1 MRFVPRVRFSLR
13 GLLAAVAF
21 VAVACA
27 GLRYANVWWASSL
40 FTLTLVVLIVAIL
53 GVACSKGPRR
63 MAWLGC
69 ALFGWTYFLLVFGPW
84 SSEHLAPRL
93 VTTQGLVYLGSKLQ
107 PNQYAWVDVGFNTAG
122 SRLVLS
128 GNPTTIWDSG
138 TGGRIN
144 INTSNA
150 PVYSTWVDVVNGT
163 TLGSQQPATPFQQ
176 VGQSLWTLLAAA
188 LGALL
193 AAWFARP
200 REEAG
205 KGEVPMQP
213 N

>member
-1 MRFVPRVRFSLR
+1 MRFLPRVRFSLR

-27 GLRYANVWWASSL
+27 GLRYANGWWASSL
-40 FTLTLVVLIVAIL
+40 FTLALFVLIMAVL
-53 GVACSKGPRR
+53 GAACSKGPRR
-63 MAWLGC
+63 MTWLGC
-69 ALFGWTYFLLVFGPW
+69 ALFGWAYFLLVFGPW
-84 SSEHLAPRL
+84 SREHLAPRL
-93 VTTQGLVYLGSKLQ
+93 ATTQGLVYLGSKLQ
-107 PNQYAWVDVGFNTAG
+107 PNQYAWVDLGFNTSG
-122 SRLVLS
+122 SRLLVS
-128 GNPTTIWDSG
+128 GNTIWDTG

-144 INTSNA
+144 LNTSNA
-150 PVYSTWVDVVNGT
+150 PVYSTWVDVVNGA